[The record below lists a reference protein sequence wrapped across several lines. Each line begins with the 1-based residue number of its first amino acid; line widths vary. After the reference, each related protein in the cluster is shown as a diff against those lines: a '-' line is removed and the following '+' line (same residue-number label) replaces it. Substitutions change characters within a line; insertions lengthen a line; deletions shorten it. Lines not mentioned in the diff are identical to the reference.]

1 MPIVEARRPDGTLS
15 ELVEVNLT
23 QSGLL
28 IMITDMNGNQTLIP
42 RAAWDGVVCE
52 VNKLLQP
59 KSGNGAQQ

>member
-1 MPIVEARRPDGTLS
+1 MPIVEARMPDGTLS

-42 RAAWDGVVCE
+42 RVAWEGVVTE
-52 VNKLLQP
+52 VNKLLKP
-59 KSGNGAQQ
+59 KSERKDV

>member
-1 MPIVEARRPDGTLS
+1 MPIVEARRSDGTLS

-42 RAAWDGVVCE
+42 RTAWEDVVSE
-52 VNKLLQP
+52 VNKLLNRSQ
-59 KSGNGAQQ
+59 S